1 MKTHR
6 MSDQPCFAL
15 YSAVNAITRAYR
27 PLLDPLDLT
36 YTQYVVMM
44 TLWEQDG
51 VDLRTLAER
60 THLDPP
66 TLTPVVKRLEGKGL
80 LHRGRVPGDE
90 RRLVL
95 TVTEAGRRLRQEAR
109 DVPEMMLCQVGLSPA
124 EERQLRALCDQIRH
138 TLATG
143 RRPPDA
149 AAANPPAGKH
159 QGRP

>member
-1 MKTHR
+1 MGKTGGMKVHR
-6 MSDQPCFAL
+6 MSEQPCFAL

-27 PLLDPLDLT
+27 PLLQPLDLT

-60 THLDPP
+60 TLLDPP

-80 LHRGRVPGDE
+80 LCRRRAEEDE

-95 TVTEAGRRLRQEAR
+95 TVTEAGRRLQREAGE
-109 DVPEMMLCQVGLSPA
+109 VPDKMLCQVGLSPA
-124 EERQLRALCDQIRH
+124 DERQLRALCGQINDA
-138 TLATG
+138 LASSNG
-143 RRPPDA
+143 PP
-149 AAANPPAGKH
+149 
-159 QGRP
+159 R